1 LKNIAEYQSLHS
13 VFTLVPDPRMVK
25 PSKKHQDIS
34 DAPSNSPL
42 PLIKIS
48 RVLKGI
54 PQSPHFFQ
62 LRKYSEL
69 AREKLII
76 AWDQAF
82 EDTAK
87 EVHDL
92 KAKDFWVNARKLW
105 KIMEDLQGM
114 GYNVIPIR
122 RRLVEITE
130 VMVDFKNSKL
140 KILMLK
146 NKAEDHRMEK
156 SRLGSIVVS
165 LQMRVERE
173 GMNMIKLLGEVDQ
186 IEKALPNYGVLVENL
201 AMKPFD
207 VENLAMKPNY
217 GVFLY

>member
-1 LKNIAEYQSLHS
+1 
-13 VFTLVPDPRMVK
+13 
-25 PSKKHQDIS
+25 
-34 DAPSNSPL
+34 L

-69 AREKLII
+69 AREKLIA
-76 AWDQAF
+76 AWDQTF
-82 EDTAK
+82 EDIAK

-92 KAKDFWVNARKLW
+92 KAKDFWVKARKLW

-130 VMVDFKNSKL
+130 VMVGFKNSKL
-140 KILMLK
+140 KIWMLK

-156 SRLGSIVVS
+156 SRLESIVVS
-165 LQMRVERE
+165 LQMRAERE
-173 GMNMIKLLGEVDQ
+173 GMNMVKLLGEVDQ